1 MKRVELEKVLR
12 CLGWIFVRHG
22 GNHDVWKRDRKSL
35 AVPRQCNINEITAR
49 SILKAAQETEDEEV
63 LPC

>member
-35 AVPRQCNINEITAR
+35 AVPRQCNINEITAK
-49 SILKAAQETEDEEV
+49 SI
-63 LPC
+63 